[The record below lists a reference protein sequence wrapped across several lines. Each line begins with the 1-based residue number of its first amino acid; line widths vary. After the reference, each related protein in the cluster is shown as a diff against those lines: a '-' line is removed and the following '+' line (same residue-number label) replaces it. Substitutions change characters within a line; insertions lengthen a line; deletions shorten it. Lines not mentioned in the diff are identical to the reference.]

1 VPWRSLEAER
11 ALEGKE
17 VSAANFRHAA
27 EAALQGAH
35 PASEN
40 AFKVELS
47 KRCLVRALT
56 MATKTA

>member
-1 VPWRSLEAER
+1 
-11 ALEGKE
+11 

-27 EAALQGAH
+27 EAALKEAR
-35 PASEN
+35 PRSEN

-56 MATKTA
+56 MATTNA